1 MIEIQGILV
10 SLELFSKHFCCDLSQ
25 CKGCCCEEGD
35 AGAPVEIDEVAEMEA
50 ALDTVW
56 NELTPKAQEVIEK
69 NGVVYS
75 DQSGELVT
83 SIVDGRDCVFAGHDD
98 KGVCYCV
105 LDKAYREGRIKFQK
119 PISCFLYPVRV
130 KTMGD
135 TVGLNYDRWDICGSA
150 CALGGKLGLP
160 LYEFLKE
167 PLQRKFGAEWWEE
180 CCLVAQELKKAG
192 YV

>member
-10 SLELFSKHFCCDLSQ
+10 SLELFSKRFCCDLPT

-35 AGAPVEIDEVAEMEA
+35 AGAPVETDEIAEMEA

-56 NELTPKAQEVIEK
+56 DELTPQARRVIEK
-69 NGVVYS
+69 DGVVYS
-75 DQSGELVT
+75 DPSGELVT
-83 SIVDGRDCVFAGHDD
+83 SIVDGRDCVFANHDD

-105 LDKAYREGRIKFQK
+105 LDKAYREGRIRFQK
-119 PISCFLYPVRV
+119 PVSCHLYPVRV

-135 TVGLNYDRWDICGSA
+135 TVGLNYDRWDICSCA
-150 CALGGKLGLP
+150 CALGDKIGMP
-160 LYEFLKE
+160 LYEFLKD
-167 PLQRKFGAEWWEE
+167 PLVRRFGMEWWQE
-180 CCLVAQELKKAG
+180 CHLVAQELKKAG